1 MRRYQHIY
9 RERYRLSEAGRSDE
23 ENVGFVFLLTKYQG
37 EKLISR
43 LLRCAVMKYFYPT
56 IFFVRTI
63 NTKKLT
69 IPEVDKLLD
78 LKKTIATTLNIEA
91 RKCW

>member
-1 MRRYQHIY
+1 
-9 RERYRLSEAGRSDE
+9 
-23 ENVGFVFLLTKYQG
+23 
-37 EKLISR
+37 
-43 LLRCAVMKYFYPT
+43 MKYFYPT
-56 IFFVRTI
+56 IFFVRRI

-78 LKKTIATTLNIEA
+78 LKKTIATTLKIEA